1 MERFRMLPPLVD
13 DFDTTT
19 VRIEESRMQELG
31 IHNGDTVKIRGMQ
44 SSGAVCLAVKDHFKM
59 PNDSEIT
66 YLYDPPVIL
75 PTVRAGSFV
84 VQNVNL
90 HGSGLIPVSIEKVH
104 DGTRP
109 AHKVCLM
116 SLDSCSE
123 NEQFEKSRLDTLI
136 VCRNNRLHFRSHDR
150 RNNFGYMV
158 TRVEPADYSQ
168 IIRDTV
174 IEFVKTDPD
183 TIHASFHNE
192 KLQKMQNVIPIAYQ
206 KTLNDVDVIIPSLEI
221 FDTGIRFYVYAE
233 SNFEQHKIIPNGS
246 ASIVV
251 TLNDNLGN
259 SYILDSHGGG
269 GSHSPNGFDYKYEF
283 RGRQLHPD
291 AERLTITLH
300 EIIIQELFPREGRSS
315 SLRRRPMKGTKDEY
329 ASIDKFPSFFIIPG
343 PWQAV
348 FPVNDRRDDRVL
360 TPQ

>member
-1 MERFRMLPPLVD
+1 MLPPMVD

-19 VRIEESRMQELG
+19 VRIEESRMRELG
-31 IHNGDTVKIRGMQ
+31 IRNGDTVRITGMQ
-44 SSGAVCLAVKDHFKM
+44 SSGAVCLAVRDHFKM
-59 PNDSEIT
+59 PNDSEIA
-66 YLYDPPVIL
+66 YLYDPPVVL

-84 VQNVNL
+84 VQNINL

-136 VCRNNRLHFRSHDR
+136 VCKDNRLYFRSHDR
-150 RNNFGYMV
+150 RNNFGYRV

-168 IIRDTV
+168 ITRDTA

-183 TIHASFHNE
+183 TTHASFHIE
-192 KLQKMQNVIPIAYQ
+192 KLQKIQNVIPIAYQ
-206 KTLNDVDVIIPSLEI
+206 ETINDVDVIIPSLEI

-233 SNFEQHKIIPNGS
+233 SNFGQHKIIPNGS

-251 TLNDNLGN
+251 TLNDNLGK
-259 SYILDSHGGG
+259 SYILDCHDGG
-269 GSHSPNGFDYKYEF
+269 GSHSPNGFDYRHEF
-283 RGRQLHPD
+283 RGRQIHPD
-291 AERLTITLH
+291 AEHLTITLH
-300 EIIIQELFPREGRSS
+300 EIIIQEQFPREGHSS

-343 PWQAV
+343 PWQAA
-348 FPVNDRRDDRVL
+348 FPVNDRRDDRVP